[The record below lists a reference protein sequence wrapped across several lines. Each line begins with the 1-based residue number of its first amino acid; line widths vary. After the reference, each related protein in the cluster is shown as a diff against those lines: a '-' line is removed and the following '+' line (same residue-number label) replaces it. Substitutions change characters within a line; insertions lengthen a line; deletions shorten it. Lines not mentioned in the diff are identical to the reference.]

1 MIWEEFEV
9 HRIDVGA
16 AKLAVRVGGDGPP
29 VVLLHGFPQHSLM
42 WREVAP
48 MLAKRFTVIAPD
60 QRGMGASTLPADGF
74 TKTDMARDLAAV
86 LDALGHPRASVAGY
100 DLGGGVAVAF
110 ARDYPERVERLAVME
125 FVAAGFG
132 LEQAMAPAKGWNVD
146 SNWHFSVFA
155 APDVAAWLFAG
166 REREML
172 NWFFGHEGHG
182 GNGAVDPDDLEQY
195 VSALAR
201 PGALRSGAQYYAAI
215 FRDGEDNAPL
225 KDRPLA
231 MPVLAVG
238 GASHAGPV
246 LERLWS
252 KVASQLETAVV
263 PRAGHWLAEEN
274 PTDTAA
280 ALMRFF
286 GTPKRL
292 CRKGLSGRGSAD
304 SRGLLRPG

>member
-1 MIWEEFEV
+1 MTWDEFPV

-16 AKLAVRVGGDGPP
+16 AKLSVRVGGDGPP
-29 VVLLHGFPQHSLM
+29 LALLHGFPQHSLM
-42 WREVAP
+42 WRNVAP
-48 MLAKRFTVIAPD
+48 VLAERFTVIAPD
-60 QRGMGASTLPADGF
+60 QRGMGASTIPAGGF

-100 DLGGGVAVAF
+100 DLGAGVAVAF
-110 ARDYPERVERLAVME
+110 ARDHPDRVDRLAVME

-132 LEQAMAPAKGWNVD
+132 LEQAMAPTRGWNVD

-172 NWFFGHEGHG
+172 GWFFGHEAHE
-182 GNGAVDPDDLEQY
+182 GNGAVDPDDLDRY
-195 VSALAR
+195 VRALAR
-201 PGALRSGAQYYAAI
+201 PGALRAGAQYYASI

-238 GASHAGPV
+238 GESHAGPM
-246 LERLWS
+246 LERLWG
-252 KVASQLETAVV
+252 KVASRLETAVV
-263 PRAGHWLAEEN
+263 PRAGHWLADEN
-274 PTDTAA
+274 PADTAA
-280 ALMRFF
+280 ALMNFF
-286 GTPKRL
+286 GPPEQEDR
-292 CRKGLSGRGSAD
+292 R
-304 SRGLLRPG
+304 